1 MIESVIGLAF
11 QSRAMPGRADALLQG
26 IPGCRAQVA
35 DAEGVT
41 GLAVRRLTPETLL
54 PCDLGTKLG

>member
-1 MIESVIGLAF
+1 
-11 QSRAMPGRADALLQG
+11 MPGRADALLQG
-26 IPGCRAQVA
+26 IPGCRGHKVA

-54 PCDLGTKLG
+54 PCDSEPRL